1 MVVRITEM
9 MQLVSLEKVIRP
21 HTPLVFFPFNPYTV
35 KPLLW
40 ETSIQGTQDMFGNG
54 KIFT

>member
-21 HTPLVFFPFNPYTV
+21 HTPLVFFSISSLYRG
-35 KPLLW
+35 
-40 ETSIQGTQDMFGNG
+40 TSIQGTQDMFGNG